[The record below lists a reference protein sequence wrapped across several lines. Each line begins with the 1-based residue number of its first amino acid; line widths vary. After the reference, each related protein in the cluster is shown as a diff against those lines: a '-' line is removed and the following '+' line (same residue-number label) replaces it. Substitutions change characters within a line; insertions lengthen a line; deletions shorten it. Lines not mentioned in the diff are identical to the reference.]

1 MAGEAVSVLM
11 VFTPTLILLAWQQVS
26 DFMTGAPEHV
36 LVLMVFTPTLVL
48 LA

>member
-11 VFTPTLILLAWQQVS
+11 VFTPTLVLLAWQQVS

-36 LVLMVFTPTLVL
+36 LMVSTPTLVL

>member
-11 VFTPTLILLAWQQVS
+11 VFTPTLVLLAWQQVS

-36 LVLMVFTPTLVL
+36 LMVFTPTLVL